1 MDADTVQQVQQ
12 VLGYEFKN
20 PEFLWEAFL
29 HSSAA
34 DDRLRSNERLEFLG
48 DSVLSMVTC
57 KTLFHRFPGYLE
69 GDLTKIKSRLVSRKT
84 CAMIANRLRL
94 PEFLDVGKGMEMS
107 RSMSGSVA
115 AGSFEAVIA
124 AIFLDGGMEP
134 AEAFIKRMFESLIV
148 ETDAKQHQEN
158 FKSLLQQYCQREY
171 NSTPVYDLLDEKG
184 PDHNKCFEI
193 AAMIR
198 HHRYP
203 SAWGIT
209 KKEAEQRAAKNAL
222 IEMGLITEEGAGPEQ
237 SQVVS
242 TGDQPA
248 D

>member
-1 MDADTVQQVQQ
+1 MDADTVRQVQRI
-12 VLGYEFKN
+12 LGYEFTN
-20 PEFLWEAFL
+20 PQFLSEAFL

-34 DDRLRSNERLEFLG
+34 DDRLKSNERLEFLG

-57 KTLFHRFPGYLE
+57 KTLFHRFPSYLE

-84 CAMIANRLRL
+84 CAAIANQLGL
-94 PEFLDVGKGMEMS
+94 PGFMEVGKGMEVS

-115 AGSFEAVIA
+115 AASFESVIA
-124 AIFLDGGMEP
+124 AIYLDGGMDP
-134 AEAFIKRMFESLIV
+134 AEAFIKRVFEPLLIRA
-148 ETDAKQHQEN
+148 DAEQHQEN
-158 FKSLLQQYCQREY
+158 FKSLLQQHCQREH

-193 AAMIR
+193 AAVIR

-209 KKEAEQRAAKNAL
+209 KKEAEQHAAKNAL
-222 IEMGLITEEGAGPEQ
+222 IEMGLISESEEREL
-237 SQVVS
+237 SQPSS